1 MPNSTRDF
9 RDSALPWPCGVLGAL
24 LFGCALLPLD
34 DDSGFSIIDVVLLV
48 MRDDVIAG
56 LLLSLTLGLPFL
68 FGLVVAV
75 HVATR
80 RTFGTTALRGAA
92 MLLLIEVTLLAMTLA
107 NQGEGIAP
115 WALLGVS
122 GSALLGMLGEAMRA
136 RVDGIPTAPAFHVRW
151 GAVLIAATFGWLRL
165 QFIDHEP
172 PGLAVVAT
180 CLCAALL
187 AGAAARPRVRIDPD
201 ALDPRTA

>member
-1 MPNSTRDF
+1 M
-9 RDSALPWPCGVLGAL
+9 
-24 LFGCALLPLD
+24 LFGCALLPID
-34 DDSGFSIIDVVLLV
+34 TDSGFSIVDVVLLV
-48 MRDDVIAG
+48 LRDDIVAG
-56 LLLSLTLGLPFL
+56 LLIALTLGLPFG
-68 FGLVVAV
+68 FGLLVAV

-80 RTFGTTALRGAA
+80 RTFGAMAIRGAS
-92 MLLLIEVTLLAMTLA
+92 MLLLIEVTLLAMSIA

-136 RVDGIPTAPAFHVRW
+136 RVDGVPTAPAFHVRW

-165 QFIDHEP
+165 QFIGHEP
-172 PGLAVVAT
+172 PGLAIIAT
-180 CLCAALL
+180 GICAALL

-201 ALDPRTA
+201 ALDPRAA